1 METDGDTLANDLIN
15 RYASLAY
22 AKAAEYANVAAGLGD
37 SQALKVYTRAQE
49 ILRGRGYDVYAR
61 LVDADG
67 PPDPLEELRARLIR
81 VK

>member
-1 METDGDTLANDLIN
+1 METDGATLASDLIQ
-15 RYASLAY
+15 RYGPRAY
-22 AKAAEYANVAAGLGD
+22 TKAAELADVAAGLGD
-37 SQALKVYTRAQE
+37 PVGVRVYTAAQE

-67 PPDPLEELRARLIR
+67 PPDALEELRERLQR